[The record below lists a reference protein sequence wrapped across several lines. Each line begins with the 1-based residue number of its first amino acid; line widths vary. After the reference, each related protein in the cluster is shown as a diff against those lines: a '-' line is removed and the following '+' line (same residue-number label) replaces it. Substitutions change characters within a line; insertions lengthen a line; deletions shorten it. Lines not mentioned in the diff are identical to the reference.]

1 MQRMEEIKSPLS
13 ASLEETVQGLPQAV
27 EAVGAALAERYY
39 VPLAEQS
46 LPPEDGRPPESEGAE
61 LEQAVEAELES
72 LRRASQ
78 RRRRAGG
85 PPAGHAHGPGPEVVR
100 PQSPRQ
106 RGH

>member
-46 LPPEDGRPPESEGAE
+46 LPPEDGRPPESEGAD

-72 LRRASQ
+72 LRRASRTLAQ
-78 RRRRAGG
+78 AYQ
-85 PPAGHAHGPGPEVVR
+85 AADNAAD
-100 PQSPRQ
+100 
-106 RGH
+106 

>member
-46 LPPEDGRPPESEGAE
+46 LPPEDGRPRSEE
-61 LEQAVEAELES
+61 
-72 LRRASQ
+72 RRVGKEC
-78 RRRRAGG
+78 RL
-85 PPAGHAHGPGPEVVR
+85 
-100 PQSPRQ
+100 
-106 RGH
+106 